1 MSGLGHG
8 AFHGNEK
15 QLKGAMAAAMQ
26 VLQGQRNDLPEEVT
40 QEQID
45 ECALDVRANARTL
58 QDKNKIVRDH
68 FGKVELKE
76 EATSQNIAAFE
87 RAVMKR
93 VGG

>member
-1 MSGLGHG
+1 MSGLGQG
-8 AFHGNEK
+8 AFNGNESS
-15 QLKGAMAAAMQ
+15 LKGAMAAAMQ
-26 VLQGQRNDLPEEVT
+26 VLQGQRNDLPEEIT

>member
-8 AFHGNEK
+8 AFHGNDK
-15 QLKGAMAAAMQ
+15 KLKGAMAAAMQ

-58 QDKNKIVRDH
+58 QDKNSIVRNH

>member
-8 AFHGNEK
+8 AFHGNDK
-15 QLKGAMAAAMQ
+15 KLKGAMAAAMQ
-26 VLQGQRNDLPEEVT
+26 VLQGKRNDLPEEVT

-58 QDKNKIVRDH
+58 QDKNNIVRNH
-68 FGKVELKE
+68 FGKVERKE

>member
-8 AFHGNEK
+8 AFHGNDK
-15 QLKGAMAAAMQ
+15 KLKGAMAAAMQ